1 MADIMKDLEAEPN
14 QIQKGLGECQKHV
27 AQVQSQLD
35 QAVQGFGMAMQT
47 GMQGCQQ
54 QAQNAMESGRPES
67 GELPFSNEFLMI
79 FSKIVKIKFSRS
91 SSLHG
96 LCKECCRN
104 TINAYPCS

>member
-67 GELPFSNEFLMI
+67 GESPFSNGFFMN
-79 FSKIVKIKFSRS
+79 FRKS
-91 SSLHG
+91 
-96 LCKECCRN
+96 
-104 TINAYPCS
+104 

>member
-67 GELPFSNEFLMI
+67 GTFLRLQKNDPQYY
-79 FSKIVKIKFSRS
+79 FFSRS

-96 LCKECCRN
+96 LC
-104 TINAYPCS
+104 

>member
-1 MADIMKDLEAEPN
+1 MADTMKDLEAEPN

-54 QAQNAMESGRPES
+54 QAQNAD
-67 GELPFSNEFLMI
+67 
-79 FSKIVKIKFSRS
+79 
-91 SSLHG
+91 
-96 LCKECCRN
+96 RN
-104 TINAYPCS
+104 

>member
-35 QAVQGFGMAMQT
+35 QAVQGFGLAMQT

-67 GELPFSNEFLMI
+67 GTFSEYSLSKYNLIFQPLKQPSWIVQRMLPQHN
-79 FSKIVKIKFSRS
+79 
-91 SSLHG
+91 
-96 LCKECCRN
+96 
-104 TINAYPCS
+104 

>member
-14 QIQKGLGECQKHV
+14 QIQKSLGECQKHV

-67 GELPFSNEFLMI
+67 GETPFSNGFFL
-79 FSKIVKIKFSRS
+79 FFFFRKS
-91 SSLHG
+91 
-96 LCKECCRN
+96 
-104 TINAYPCS
+104 

>member
-54 QAQNAMESGRPES
+54 QAQSAMEGGRPES
-67 GELPFSNEFLMI
+67 GELNFTVLLNFLGENR
-79 FSKIVKIKFSRS
+79 KK
-91 SSLHG
+91 
-96 LCKECCRN
+96 
-104 TINAYPCS
+104 

>member
-67 GELPFSNEFLMI
+67 GESPFSNGFFLN
-79 FSKIVKIKFSRS
+79 FFENRNNKIQPLKQPSWIVQRM
-91 SSLHG
+91 LPQH
-96 LCKECCRN
+96 N
-104 TINAYPCS
+104 